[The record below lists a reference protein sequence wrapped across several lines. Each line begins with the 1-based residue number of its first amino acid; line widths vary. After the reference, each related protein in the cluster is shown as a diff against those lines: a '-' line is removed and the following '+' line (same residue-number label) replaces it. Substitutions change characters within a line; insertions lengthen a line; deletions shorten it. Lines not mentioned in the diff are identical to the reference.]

1 MIYQDL
7 MDIFELHNGVNILKR
22 ELQTQPT
29 PDTIQVVGA
38 SGSLDATIIGYV
50 NKTKVNKIFEK
61 NSLYVSTN
69 GAGCC
74 TSFISPIEFAANA
87 DVCVL
92 IPKISLTLQEK
103 IYYSCVINANKYK
116 FSYGRKPKGER
127 LGTIKVPAPS
137 EIPSWVYE
145 IDMPT
150 FNDISEAKNQDKVE
164 LPSIDQWKDFKYPEI
179 FNLSIGKACG
189 VNEAKKTP
197 GTNQLIGSSSI
208 DNGVV
213 AYTGLSPTEKANTL
227 TIAKDGSVGS
237 CFYHTQPYLATS
249 HVIVAELKNHILTPQ
264 IAMFVIPFITQT
276 GKMFNF
282 GRAWGLNRMKESVIS
297 LPVTE
302 QDEPDWDLMERYING
317 LPYSKYL

>member
-1 MIYQDL
+1 MKIK
-7 MDIFELHNGVNILKR
+7 ELFNICYGRRNFYFKNQKTGNIPYISSQSKNQGVM
-22 ELQTQPT
+22 
-29 PDTIQVVGA
+29 
-38 SGSLDATIIGYV
+38 GYV
-50 NKTKVNKIFEK
+50 ESDTVYNNIITVAR
-61 NSLYVSTN
+61 N
-69 GAGCC
+69 GSVGTAFYHNYNCIPNDDC
-74 TSFISPIEFAANA
+74 
-87 DVCVL
+87 L
-92 IPKISLTLQEK
+92 ILSALSSLTDREY
-103 IYYSCVINANKYK
+103 IYYCCSITQQKDLFA
-116 FSYGRKPKGER
+116 YGRKVTPER
-127 LGTIKVPAPS
+127 LGEL
-137 EIPSWVYE
+137 EIPSPDEIPEWVYTME
-145 IDMPT
+145 IPSFD
-150 FNDISEAKNQDKVE
+150 DIVESKIQDQVE
-164 LPSIDQWKDFKYPEI
+164 LPPVKQWKDFKYPDI

-189 VNEAKKTP
+189 VNEAKKTQ
-197 GTNQLIGSSSI
+197 GTNQLIGSSST
-208 DNGVV
+208 DNGIV

-302 QDEPDWDLMERYING
+302 QGEPDWDLMERYINS